1 MDNNRNHR
9 RRRISSGV
17 ATMLIAAGAVVVAQV
32 GMATP
37 AAANVDTYVAIA
49 FSAYNDTGAIVGDAP
64 SLQTAETGAV
74 SKCDKKG
81 GNHCV
86 VVASA
91 KNSCA
96 AMAITEENSG
106 KVDAVAGASGPT
118 RFIAEQLAL
127 AKNHGGFVLGSQCSS
142 DAN

>member
-1 MDNNRNHR
+1 MDTNTYHR
-9 RRRISSGV
+9 RRWAPSGT
-17 ATMLIAAGAVVVAQV
+17 ATMLFAAGVVMAAQL
-32 GMATP
+32 GAAAP
-37 AAANVDTYVAIA
+37 AAADVDTYVAIA
-49 FSAYNDTGAIVGDAP
+49 FSAYNDTGAIVGDAS
-64 SLQTAETGAV
+64 SLQTAESGAV
-74 SKCDKKG
+74 TKCDKRG

-118 RFIAEQLAL
+118 RFVAEQLAL

-142 DAN
+142 DTN

>member
-1 MDNNRNHR
+1 MDTNRNHR
-9 RRRISSGV
+9 RRRMSSGA
-17 ATMLIAAGAVVVAQV
+17 ATMLIAAGAVVVAQL
-32 GMATP
+32 GAAAT

-49 FSAYNDTGAIVGDAP
+49 FSAYNDTGAIEGDAP
-64 SLQTAETGAV
+64 SLQAAESGAV
-74 SKCDKKG
+74 TQCDKRG

-96 AMAITEENSG
+96 AMAITEENNG
-106 KVDAVAGASGPT
+106 KVDAVVGASGPT

-127 AKNHGGFVLGSQCSS
+127 AKNHGGVVLGSQCSF
-142 DAN
+142 DTN